1 MTNLLYA
8 NLSAPQNPPAYRK
21 IFPSYDWD
29 EDVWRVN
36 QIVNMPKILG
46 KENMGFMKNV
56 PNEEVKKSDA
66 AIQRWIDANLVGCSC
81 LVVFVGERTY
91 QSKWVKYEM
100 MQAKAKGMGRLLVSL
115 EGMKDPEGRVSLGG
129 PDPYAA
135 NGLYAP
141 PGTPNT
147 YTISSYSWLA
157 DDGKN
162 NIGDWIEDACH
173 RAGK

>member
-1 MTNLLYA
+1 MRTLFDMA
-8 NLSAPQNPPAYRK
+8 LSGGNGPNYRK
-21 IFPSYDWD
+21 IFPSYDWV

-36 QIVNMPKILG
+36 QIVNLPKILG

-56 PNEEVKKSDA
+56 PNEEVKKSDT

-91 QSKWVKYEM
+91 QRKWVNYEM
-100 MQAKAKGMGRLLVSL
+100 MQANAQGMGGLIVSL
-115 EGMKDPEGRVSLGG
+115 AGMKNREGIPSLGG

-141 PGTPNT
+141 PGTTNT
-147 YTISSYSWLA
+147 YTIFSYRWLA
-157 DDGKN
+157 DDGLNK
-162 NIGDWIEDACH
+162 IGHWIEDACQ
-173 RAGK
+173 RAGR